1 MACWL
6 DSSPAGC
13 ISIRVAVTR
22 SVMGGS
28 LSLQL
33 SLSMVVV
40 FGLEDVGHGYVISIM
55 TVYFTF
61 GIDFCQRS
69 ACLWLF

>member
-22 SVMGGS
+22 SVMSGS
-28 LSLQL
+28 LSLQS

-40 FGLEDVGHGYVISIM
+40 FELEDGG
-55 TVYFTF
+55 
-61 GIDFCQRS
+61 QRMLVMVMLS
-69 ACLWLF
+69 VL